1 MMIHLPRNPR
11 IIKLYISWINRG
23 GDVSMYMLEALSV
36 NGGKK
41 LIVSRNPQELSLPS
55 FQCKILSYQKR
66 REKWLCNG

>member
-36 NGGKK
+36 NGGK
-41 LIVSRNPQELSLPS
+41 N
-55 FQCKILSYQKR
+55 
-66 REKWLCNG
+66 